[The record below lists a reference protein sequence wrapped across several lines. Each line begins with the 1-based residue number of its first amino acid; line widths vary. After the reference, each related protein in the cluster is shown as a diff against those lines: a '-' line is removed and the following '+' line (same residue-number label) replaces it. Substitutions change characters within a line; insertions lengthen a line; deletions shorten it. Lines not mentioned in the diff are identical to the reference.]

1 MDRAFT
7 QRAEEEKNFRDELLN
22 VRRQWEMQRGTGDP
36 ESTTTQPANRLRDID
51 FSPRFERD
59 KGNIGI
65 DDDEYNFRR
74 RTLEMDFEHE
84 MRVLTRRKDFRYER
98 NHPPSRPSSRP
109 RSRHGG
115 HVGGPAA
122 GPPPFSM
129 MRGPGP
135 PPPPP
140 NWHAPP
146 LPRPDSTRGDRRI
159 RSPSPPLY
167 AIEETRPALN
177 RVAWEDFRRIRR
189 PEPHFFA
196 IDVLIGEPLITSPFM
211 ERKVPTRLDLLP
223 GQAPLP
229 ERIRIN
235 SVPIVRILEEIHDDT
250 ISDTDAPFVIIR
262 PFKALIYYE
271 AKIRDRYKKLANK
284 YREKPGGPESQS
296 EADNVAD
303 AGATVPG
310 ATDVKPNAK
319 EGNDDEAFDCQEVG
333 VSECGYVSDSEESI
347 KDSSSYS
354 TNNSL
359 HPRSEYALQQLQ
371 CLIDFMDTEL
381 DVKLKYLRSANCRK
395 VTFSDVWLLFKP
407 GDFVLGQN
415 ERQAYQVIIVT
426 STGHRTTSPYQ
437 NYLGTTNKTT
447 EVEEIAILCVYVDFD
462 GKALGP
468 VAKVFTIRRFEGE
481 RKTTSLEIYP
491 FTFARDQNLQQKLI
505 ERGKLF
511 LEMAA
516 IKHMHYAGLTLE
528 TRDEVDSQVVVDF
541 EEAFTKH
548 RGWKPRVDQTIS
560 MRKEYHTET
569 CREECCRNDYIHD
582 DSYVEKNRNEE
593 LKDSLFPP
601 AWTLSKMPS
610 VAIFPRPLKE
620 SQMEENK
627 ISDSELLIMSYRVFG
642 FLLRSRRWG
651 EFYTRPDWS
660 LTGY

>member
-1 MDRAFT
+1 
-7 QRAEEEKNFRDELLN
+7 
-22 VRRQWEMQRGTGDP
+22 
-36 ESTTTQPANRLRDID
+36 
-51 FSPRFERD
+51 
-59 KGNIGI
+59 
-65 DDDEYNFRR
+65 
-74 RTLEMDFEHE
+74 
-84 MRVLTRRKDFRYER
+84 
-98 NHPPSRPSSRP
+98 
-109 RSRHGG
+109 
-115 HVGGPAA
+115 
-122 GPPPFSM
+122 
-129 MRGPGP
+129 
-135 PPPPP
+135 
-140 NWHAPP
+140 
-146 LPRPDSTRGDRRI
+146 
-159 RSPSPPLY
+159 
-167 AIEETRPALN
+167 
-177 RVAWEDFRRIRR
+177 
-189 PEPHFFA
+189 
-196 IDVLIGEPLITSPFM
+196 M

-250 ISDTDAPFVIIR
+250 VSNASAAPVVIIR

-296 EADNVAD
+296 EADDVAD

-310 ATDVKPNAK
+310 ATDGKPNAK

-333 VSECGYVSDSEESI
+333 VLESEYVSDSEESI
-347 KDSSSYS
+347 EDSSSYS
-354 TNNSL
+354 TNNSV

-447 EVEEIAILCVYVDFD
+447 EVEEIAILCVHVDFD

-481 RKTTSLEIYP
+481 RNTTSLEIYP

-560 MRKEYHTET
+560 MRKEYDTET
-569 CREECCRNDYIHD
+569 CREECCKPEYIHD